1 VAPGVIAVLLIF
13 IFIREKQ
20 KPAPAA
26 FARPKPAFS
35 RFDWK
40 VRFFIVIAM
49 VFGLGNSSDVFL
61 ILRAQQVGIPAVMI
75 PAVYFT
81 LNLVYSLSAVPA
93 GMAADKFGMNWVILA
108 GFVLFACLY
117 YGFAVAAQAAAVWV
131 LFALYGV
138 FMGLTEG
145 VQKAFLATIIPPESK
160 ATAFGVYATCTG
172 AAMLPASLIGG
183 WLWDR
188 FSSSATFYFGA
199 ATAAL
204 SAMLFA
210 VLIAAMKNETR
221 Y

>member
-1 VAPGVIAVLLIF
+1 MKRI
-13 IFIREKQ
+13 
-20 KPAPAA
+20 
-26 FARPKPAFS
+26 
-35 RFDWK
+35 
-40 VRFFIVIAM
+40 
-49 VFGLGNSSDVFL
+49 
-61 ILRAQQVGIPAVMI
+61 
-75 PAVYFT
+75 
-81 LNLVYSLSAVPA
+81 
-93 GMAADKFGMNWVILA
+93 ILA

-117 YGFAVAAQAAAVWV
+117 YGFAVVAGRAAAVWV
-131 LFALYGV
+131 LFGLYGV

-145 VQKAFLATIIPPESK
+145 VQKAFLATIIRPEFK

-210 VLIAAMKNETR
+210 ALIRGMRRPHASDAGA
-221 Y
+221 